1 MSYIVQ
7 HIRSTEEGRR
17 PRSSQLVEG
26 QIAANV
32 NDATPGIF
40 LTTTEDNVIKIGPAH
55 VGMEEPL
62 TLNSG
67 LSKGELWYNT
77 ETQDLNVYD
86 GTNWRT
92 SSSATLS
99 TATATLAERLDI
111 LETDRATRTDVLS
124 GDSGT
129 LVAAKQYTDDFVGVL
144 SNEIASK
151 VSIST
156 FSNLGTFTGSIIAD
170 NASVQGAFQQLET
183 AIESINTTTLSNIV
197 DGAQGVEVTGRVA
210 AEGLDLSV
218 GGQLYAAGCSIDFQS
233 ATISFSGASISGL
246 SGEIRE
252 NVDLHLN
259 QSTVTDGQVLSWDAS
274 ANAGNGDYVWV
285 APLAAESDTLDSV
298 TARNAVTLNDITVG
312 KCYFGNV
319 FDTLGALPSAATH
332 HGMFAHVHSTGHGY
346 FAHNNN
352 WVKLANHSEL
362 PAALTQSDV
371 LTLLG
376 VSTYEDNAAA
386 VGDGLSVGDVYFN
399 STTNKLASVTA

>member
-40 LTTTEDNVIKIGPAH
+40 LTTTEDNVVKIGPAH
-55 VGMEEPL
+55 IGAEEPL

-77 ETQDLNVYD
+77 GTQSLNVYD
-86 GTNWRT
+86 GSNWKPST
-92 SSSATLS
+92 SATLS
-99 TATATLAERLDI
+99 SATATLSERLDV
-111 LETDRATRTDVLS
+111 LETDRATGTDVVS
-124 GDSGT
+124 GDAGT
-129 LVAAKQYTDDFVGVL
+129 LVAAKQYTDDFVSVL
-144 SNEIASK
+144 SNEIAGK
-151 VSIST
+151 VSINT
-156 FSNLGTFTGSIIAD
+156 FANLGTFTGSIITD
-170 NASVQGAFQQLET
+170 NASVQTAFQELET
-183 AIESINTTTLSNIV
+183 AIESINTSTLSNIS

-218 GGQLYAAGCSIDFQS
+218 GGQINAAGCSIDFQS
-233 ATISFSGASISGL
+233 ALISFSGASISGL
-246 SGEIRE
+246 SGEIRQ

-259 QSTVTDGQVLSWDAS
+259 QSTVSDGQILSWDAS
-274 ANAGNGDYVWV
+274 ANAGNGDYIWI
-285 APLAAESDTLDSV
+285 APLAAENDTLDSV

-352 WVKLANHSEL
+352 WVKLANHSDL
-362 PAALTQSDV
+362 PATLTQADV
-371 LTLLG
+371 LNLLG
-376 VSTYEDNAAA
+376 VSTYDDNASAA
-386 VGDGLSVGDVYFN
+386 GDGLSVGDVYYN
-399 STTNKLASVTA
+399 STTSKLASVTA